1 VLVQHLTRDRRT
13 EPVSRNFRFR
23 RQIVSVAGF
32 FNGFEVRIG
41 TLDSGDEPEVADLN
55 STLQNRLSLLLIFRE
70 NELAPGQPRQP
81 ILMFHVKQEH
91 IKVED
96 HPGACIIK
104 LTTAVIYG
112 FRNKLKCLSL
122 ASISSLDQC
131 LGPNTLAYYRHRKL
145 RP

>member
-32 FNGFEVRIG
+32 FNGFEIRIG
-41 TLDSGDEPEVADLN
+41 TLDSGDETEVADLN
-55 STLQNRLSLLLIFRE
+55 STLQNRLSLLLIIRE
-70 NELAPGQPRQP
+70 NELTPSKPCQP

-91 IKVED
+91 IQFED
-96 HPGACIIK
+96 HPGACIMK
-104 LTTAVIYG
+104 LITAVIYG

-122 ASISSLDQC
+122 ASLSSLV
-131 LGPNTLAYYRHRKL
+131 
-145 RP
+145 